1 MIPLRRLSE
10 GCPRFRW
17 ARSVLSLFLAWLGV
31 WNCAAAPES
40 VVLFLKNGDRITGE
54 LVSQNENR
62 VVVRSPVAG
71 KITIPRE
78 SLDHMDPVARPT
90 ASTPTVPTNAP
101 PKAASPPPPT
111 PSPASLAKVD
121 TNAPV
126 AGHLLPSWVS
136 GIWTNWHGNV
146 QAGLNLGVGTTD
158 RTTMYVNG
166 TASKKWGR
174 TSTIFTYNT
183 AYGEA
188 NGIQN
193 ANQMAGTGRAEF
205 EISPNRRTFAYAS
218 GAAGYDVIR
227 KINLEYL
234 GGGGVGY
241 KFIDRPKRVLAGELG
256 VQYQSFNYSTSE
268 DQTTVAIRFGESFTT
283 SIDKLSITQRL
294 GFTPGIG
301 DLSNY
306 QVNLYLTLSYPLFKP
321 LTLNL
326 NIIDQYLS
334 KPAAGVQNNDLQVQ
348 TTIGVT
354 F

>member
-1 MIPLRRLSE
+1 MALWGS
-10 GCPRFRW
+10 
-17 ARSVLSLFLAWLGV
+17 
-31 WNCAAAPES
+31 WNCAAATES

-71 KITIPRE
+71 RITIPRE
-78 SLDHMDPVARPT
+78 SLDHMDPVARPA
-90 ASTPTVPTNAP
+90 ASIAATPTNAT
-101 PKAASPPPPT
+101 PKVATPAAAPPPT
-111 PSPASLAKVD
+111 ASVAKSD

-126 AGHLLPSWVS
+126 TGHLLPSWVS

-158 RTTMYVNG
+158 RATMYVNG

-174 TSTIFTYNT
+174 TSTMFTYNA

-256 VQYQSFNYSTSE
+256 MQYQSFNYSTSE
-268 DQTTVAIRFGESFTT
+268 DQTTVAVRFGESFTT

-348 TTIGVT
+348 TTIGIT

>member
-1 MIPLRRLSE
+1 
-10 GCPRFRW
+10 
-17 ARSVLSLFLAWLGV
+17 
-31 WNCAAAPES
+31 
-40 VVLFLKNGDRITGE
+40 
-54 LVSQNENR
+54 
-62 VVVRSPVAG
+62 
-71 KITIPRE
+71 
-78 SLDHMDPVARPT
+78 
-90 ASTPTVPTNAP
+90 
-101 PKAASPPPPT
+101 
-111 PSPASLAKVD
+111 
-121 TNAPV
+121 
-126 AGHLLPSWVS
+126 
-136 GIWTNWHGNV
+136 
-146 QAGLNLGVGTTD
+146 
-158 RTTMYVNG
+158 
-166 TASKKWGR
+166 
-174 TSTIFTYNT
+174 
-183 AYGEA
+183 
-188 NGIQN
+188 
-193 ANQMAGTGRAEF
+193 MAGTGRAEF

-256 VQYQSFNYSTSE
+256 MQYQSFNYSTSE
-268 DQTTVAIRFGESFTT
+268 DQTTVAVRFGESFTT

-348 TTIGVT
+348 TTIGIT

>member
-17 ARSVLSLFLAWLGV
+17 ARSVLGLFLAWLGV

-54 LVSQNENR
+54 LVSTNGQR
-62 VVVRSPVAG
+62 VIIRSPVVG
-71 KITIPRE
+71 KVTIPRE
-78 SLDHMDPVARPT
+78 NLDHMDPLVRPT
-90 ASTPTVPTNAP
+90 AANTATPTNAA
-101 PKAASPPPPT
+101 PKAAT
-111 PSPASLAKVD
+111 PSPPAPSPAAIATAD

-126 AGHLLPSWVS
+126 VGHLLPSWVS

-158 RTTMYVNG
+158 RATMYVNG
-166 TASKKWGR
+166 SASKKWGR
-174 TSTIFTYNT
+174 TSTLFTYNS

-188 NGIQN
+188 NGVQN
-193 ANQMAGTGRAEF
+193 ANQMAGTGRADVD
-205 EISPNRRTFAYAS
+205 ISPNRRTFAYAS

-227 KINLEYL
+227 KIDLEYL
-234 GGGGVGY
+234 GGGGLGF

-256 VQYQSFNYSTSE
+256 IQYQDFNYSTSD
-268 DQTTVAIRFGESFTT
+268 DQSTVAVRFGESFTT
-283 SIDKLSITQRL
+283 SIEKLSITQRL

-306 QVNLYLTLSYPLFKP
+306 QINFFLTLSYPLFKP

-326 NIIDQYLS
+326 NVIDQYLS
-334 KPAAGVQNNDLQVQ
+334 RPAAGVQNNDIQVQ